1 MIPMW
6 MCPGCGPFS
15 LRRPACALSF
25 GAATWSHEVS
35 TVVWIRGIPKWT
47 LLLSHPPIFLA
58 QDRWED
64 RWPNFQVTELL
75 WFISSQFRDMSLSK
89 FQFRAIHQESSWN
102 FLGESLKHIM
112 PWPCL
117 FTFRTSTLCGS
128 SFRHM
133 CCHSSLCVH
142 HAEKVSDR
150 RRLKVWI
157 GFNTIEICRF
167 RRDLLVES
175 PWVFVRSTVNQK
187 NMIQTHYPCLV
198 FFYNSHFLIAILSGT
213 WFYPSPF
220 LVGSS
225 MFIPIL
231 SIQNSLHLLWLSSPF
246 LMYKSTLSAG
256 ELPFWWINPYWLF
269 SLKAPCHSHFC

>member
-25 GAATWSHEVS
+25 GAATWSHDVS

-47 LLLSHPPIFLA
+47 LLLSHPLPF
-58 QDRWED
+58 
-64 RWPNFQVTELL
+64 
-75 WFISSQFRDMSLSK
+75 
-89 FQFRAIHQESSWN
+89 SW
-102 FLGESLKHIM
+102 LRTDGKIVGQ
-112 PWPCL
+112 
-117 FTFRTSTLCGS
+117 TFRLLNYSDSYQANSETCHCQSFSSEPFIRSHHEISWENPWSTLCPGPVYSPFAHQLLCGS

-142 HAEKVSDR
+142 HAKKVSDR

-187 NMIQTHYPCLV
+187 TWSKNIIHV
-198 FFYNSHFLIAILSGT
+198 SRFFLQF
-213 WFYPSPF
+213 PF
-220 LVGSS
+220 LDSDS
-225 MFIPIL
+225 
-231 SIQNSLHLLWLSSPF
+231 
-246 LMYKSTLSAG
+246 
-256 ELPFWWINPYWLF
+256 
-269 SLKAPCHSHFC
+269 